1 MNKYDA
7 VRRYEISS
15 FGGVENINK
24 AFGSLAELTED
35 LVRVRVHYAGL
46 NFADV
51 MARRGLYPLVDA
63 SMLPYTPGMEVVGE
77 IEAVG
82 PDASDLRV
90 GERVFA
96 KLEMGGYADYAVV
109 AAPYVF
115 PVPDGIGSAEVLGLI
130 GTSGQT
136 AYGAA
141 MSLKPADGRA
151 IFITAAAGGV
161 GSVLIQLCKH
171 LGWTVIAGVS
181 SAEKATL
188 AVSLGADHAVRYD
201 QTGWEETL
209 KSMAGERGLA
219 AALDSVGGAPNRGAL
234 ATLGDHGEL
243 VFFGGAS
250 GDLVGLPPEFVFPFV
265 AGCKS
270 VRGFGLIGYYMSGPD
285 VLAKTVQGLFD
296 AKLAGA
302 ISNIATTTFSAGDV
316 AKAHRQL
323 ESRQSHGKLQL
334 NMLS

>member
-1 MNKYDA
+1 MNNHEV
-7 VRRYEISS
+7 VRRYEIS
-15 FGGVENINK
+15 
-24 AFGSLAELTED
+24 AFGEVDTLQQATGPMPNVGAD
-35 LVRVRVHYAGL
+35 LVRIRVKFAGL

-63 SMLPYTPGMEVVGE
+63 SMLPFTPGMEIVGE

-82 PDASDLRV
+82 PDVSGLNV
-90 GERVFA
+90 GQRVFA
-96 KLEMGGYADYAVV
+96 KLEMGGYSEYVV
-109 AAPYVF
+109 APASYVF
-115 PVPDGIGSAEVLGLI
+115 KVPDGIDSAEVLGLV

-151 IFITAAAGGV
+151 VFITAAAGGV

-181 SAEKATL
+181 SAEKASL
-188 AVSLGADHAVRYD
+188 VASLGADHTVRYD

-209 KSMAGERGLA
+209 KGLAGELGLA

-234 ATLGDHGEL
+234 AALGNHGEL

-250 GDLVGLPPEFVFPFV
+250 GDLVGLPPELVFPFV
-265 AGCKS
+265 ATCKS
-270 VRGFGLIGYYMSGPD
+270 VRGFGLVGYYMSGPD
-285 VLAKTVQGLFD
+285 VLHKTIQGLFD
-296 AKLAGA
+296 TKLAGA
-302 ISNIATTTFSAGDV
+302 ISSIKTTTFAAADV
-316 AKAHRQL
+316 AEAHRQL

-334 NMLS
+334 DMKS

>member
-1 MNKYDA
+1 MNNHDA
-7 VRRYEISS
+7 VRRYEISV
-15 FGGVENINK
+15 FGEADTLQQAMG
-24 AFGSLAELTED
+24 LTPEVTAD
-35 LVRVRVHYAGL
+35 LVRIRVQYAGL

-63 SMLPYTPGMEVVGE
+63 SMLPFTPGMEIVGE

-82 PDASDLRV
+82 PDVSGLNV
-90 GERVFA
+90 GQRVFA
-96 KLEMGGYADYAVV
+96 KLEMGGYSDYVV
-109 AAPYVF
+109 APASYVF
-115 PVPDGIGSAEVLGLI
+115 GVPDGIDSAEVLGLV

-141 MSLKPADGRA
+141 MSLKPADGRSV
-151 IFITAAAGGV
+151 FITAAAGGV

-181 SAEKATL
+181 SAEKAAL
-188 AVSLGADHAVRYD
+188 VASLGADHTVRYD

-209 KSMAGERGLA
+209 KGLAGEQGLA

-234 ATLGDHGEL
+234 AALGNHGEL

-250 GDLVGLPPEFVFPFV
+250 GDLVGLPTELVFPFV

-270 VRGFGLIGYYMSGPD
+270 VRGFGLVGYYMSGPD
-285 VLAKTVQGLFD
+285 VLNKTIQGLFD
-296 AKLAGA
+296 AKLTGT
-302 ISNIATTTFSAGDV
+302 ISSITTTTFPAADV
-316 AKAHRQL
+316 AEAHRQL
-323 ESRQSHGKLQL
+323 ESRQSQGKLQL
-334 NMLS
+334 DMLS